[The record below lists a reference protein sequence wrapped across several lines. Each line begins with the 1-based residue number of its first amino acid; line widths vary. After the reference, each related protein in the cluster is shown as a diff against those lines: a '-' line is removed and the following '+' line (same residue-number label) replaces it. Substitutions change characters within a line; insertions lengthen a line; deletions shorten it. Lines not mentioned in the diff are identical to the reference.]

1 MRKIWAIVQRDLISI
16 TRDAMFV
23 FVVLAPVLL
32 SLGVRFLL
40 PSVGQA
46 SINLVI
52 TQADAPALA
61 AALERYANVDVV
73 ADSAALERRVLAF
86 DDAVGILPDGRG
98 GYTLV
103 LEGNEAHESQALPA
117 IVLKHI
123 AAGDHHTIELRQV
136 GQVRVPYRGW
146 VGTFMAVTVLFFA
159 SFVMALHIIEDKESR
174 MMLALGASPLS
185 RRTYVLARGLFAA
198 LLSMLLVSSS
208 LIALGMPGINYG
220 QMLAATLVGSLTAIL
235 FAFVVGAISANQ
247 IAGIAA
253 IKFGFFVI
261 IAPGALTLLLPEK
274 LWWALSW
281 APTYWSFRSYKGIL
295 LDGLGWGGLGP
306 LLLWNLVSTLA
317 LMAIAYPWLRRRL
330 DFARD

>member
-16 TRDAMFV
+16 TRDAMFI
-23 FVVLAPVLL
+23 FVVLSPILI

-46 SINLVI
+46 SINLALTEV
-52 TQADAPALA
+52 DAPALA
-61 AALERYANVDVV
+61 AELERYANVEVV
-73 ADSAALERRVLAF
+73 ADSLALERRVLAF
-86 DDAVGILPDGRG
+86 DDTVGVLPDGRG

-103 LEGNEAHESQALPA
+103 LEGNESLESQALPA
-117 IVLKHI
+117 IVLQHI
-123 AAGDHHTIELRQV
+123 AAGTPHTIELREV

-146 VGTFMAVTVLFFA
+146 MGAFMAVTVLFFA

-174 MMLALGASPLS
+174 MMLALGASPLP
-185 RRTYVLARGLFAA
+185 RRIYVLARGLFAS

-208 LIALGMPGINYG
+208 LIALGMPGINYA
-220 QMLAATLVGSLTAIL
+220 QVLVATLIGSLTAIL

-261 IAPGALTLLLPEK
+261 IAPGALTLLLPER

-281 APTYWSFRSYKGIL
+281 APTYWGFRSYKGIL
-295 LDGLGWGGLGP
+295 IEGLSWAELWP
-306 LLLWNLVSTLA
+306 LLLWNLVSSLA